1 MRHSALWLCVSAS
14 LSIGCSD
21 TPSRLQQQTLNS
33 SSAAEEAIKA
43 NDKDGDG
50 NLSAIELDGIP
61 SIKSDL
67 NQFDLDKNQSVNAS
81 EIAARIDRWQALKV
95 ALVPCSFVVKLDGK
109 PLPDAEVKLEP
120 EPFFASSLPMCEG
133 KTDAGGRVSPS
144 KNETAG
150 SDPSAGLTGVP
161 PGLYKLKI
169 THPKLN
175 KLAKYN
181 TETVLGLQVAP
192 DNPNLMLLEFSLSSN

>member
-1 MRHSALWLCVSAS
+1 MRLSVPWLCIAAS
-14 LSIGCSD
+14 ISLGCSD
-21 TPSRLQQQTLNS
+21 TPSRLQQNTLNAS
-33 SSAAEEAIKA
+33 SVAADAIKA
-43 NDKDGDG
+43 NDKNGDG
-50 NLSAIELDGIP
+50 NLATEELDGIP

-67 NQFDLDKNQSVNAS
+67 AQFDLDKNQSISAS

-109 PLPDAEVKLEP
+109 PLANAEVKLEP
-120 EPFFASSLPMCEG
+120 ESFFASSLPLCGG

-144 KNETAG
+144 KTETANNDQ
-150 SDPSAGLTGVP
+150 SNGLTGVP

-169 THPKLN
+169 SHPKLN
-175 KLAKYN
+175 KLPKYN

-192 DNPNLMLLEFSLSSN
+192 DNPNLMLLEFSLISN